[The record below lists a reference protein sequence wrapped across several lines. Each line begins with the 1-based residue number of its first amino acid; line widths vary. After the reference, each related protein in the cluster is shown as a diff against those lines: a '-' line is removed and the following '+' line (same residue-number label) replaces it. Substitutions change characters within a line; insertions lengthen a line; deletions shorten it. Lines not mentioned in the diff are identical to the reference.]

1 MEELRE
7 KYKDHPYMKQKLEEY
22 ILHLPRLMQTVEDE
36 YYRKQQKRK
45 EHAAKCEEF
54 KQGFL
59 SKYSF
64 FYIPQTEIYIE
75 YTDHYHRISEDS
87 IVQLICSSLDKTL
100 SSSKT
105 KLVSS
110 LLKKIKESLFIQCT
124 NVFVA
129 KKVRSTLPFSK
140 DYSTY
145 FLTILGDFILSKR
158 ENLVYFLDTSF
169 KPLLKMIHQAFCMF
183 LHRPLDLFKHKYHD
197 HGYDVCRIV
206 PGIYKETTIEPFSLI
221 VAACTYS
228 LQHGSAEGYLAT
240 NQLPGVLILKE
251 HTSEQLVQRFL
262 SSYTKPDNN
271 SISYKDIYF
280 LWKTFLKRHSLPY
293 VISQQNFKAMLQQIK
308 VCEGEMC
315 PFLSSTMNTSHL
327 KFKQFWDKYM
337 IPEEEYWYDV
347 KEIMELF
354 QSQGNHI
361 KLEDIKEVL
370 ALDGIEGDQIMN
382 YKCTLWDKNMDI
394 DMSLEDTYE
403 SYVDYTKFHHK
414 RCASREY
421 FDAYK
426 K

>member
-7 KYKDHPYMKQKLEEY
+7 KYKGHPYMKQKLEEY

-45 EHAAKCEEF
+45 EHLAKCEEF

-59 SKYSF
+59 SKFYF

-75 YTDHYHRISEDS
+75 YTDHYHRVSEDS

-100 SSSKT
+100 ISSKT
-105 KLVSS
+105 KLVYS
-110 LLKKIKESLFIQCT
+110 LLKKIKETLLIQCT

-129 KKVRSTLPFSK
+129 KKIRSTLPFSK
-140 DYSTY
+140 DHSTY

-158 ENLVYFLDTSF
+158 ENLVYFLDPSF

-183 LHRPLDLFKHKYHD
+183 LHKPLDLFKHKYHD
-197 HGYDVCRIV
+197 HDYDVCRIV
-206 PGIYKETTIEPFSLI
+206 PGLYKETTIDPFSLI

-228 LQHGSAEGYLAT
+228 SQHGSAESYLAT
-240 NQLPGVLILKE
+240 TKLSDVLILKK
-251 HTSEQLVQRFL
+251 HNSEQLLQLFL
-262 SSYTKPDNN
+262 SSCTKPDTT

-280 LWKTFLKRHSLPY
+280 LWKTFLKNHSLPF
-293 VISQQNFKAMLQQIK
+293 VISQQNFKTMLQQMK
-308 VCEGEMC
+308 VCEGDMC
-315 PFLSSTMNTSHL
+315 QHLSSTMNTSHL

-337 IPEEEYWYDV
+337 IQDEEYWYDV
-347 KEIMELF
+347 QEIMELF
-354 QSQGNHI
+354 QNQGNSVR
-361 KLEDIKEVL
+361 LEDIKEVL
-370 ALDGIEGDQIMN
+370 ALDGIEGDQIVN

-403 SYVDYTKFHHK
+403 SYVDYTKIHNK
-414 RCASREY
+414 RCVTREY

>member
-7 KYKDHPYMKQKLEEY
+7 KYKDHPYMKQKVEEY

-36 YYRKQQKRK
+36 YNKKQLKRK
-45 EHAAKCEEF
+45 EHAMKCEEF
-54 KQGFL
+54 KQVFL

-75 YTDHYHRISEDS
+75 YTDHYHRVSEDS

-100 SSSKT
+100 VSSKT

-110 LLKKIKESLFIQCT
+110 LLKKIKEALLIQCT
-124 NVFVA
+124 NIFVA

-140 DYSTY
+140 DHSTY
-145 FLTILGDFILSKR
+145 FLTILGDFILSKK

-197 HGYDVCRIV
+197 HSYDTCRII
-206 PGIYKETTIEPFSLI
+206 PGVYKELTIEPFSLI
-221 VAACTYS
+221 VASCTYS
-228 LQHGSAEGYLAT
+228 SQHGSAEGYLAT
-240 NQLPGVLILKE
+240 TKLSEVLLLKE
-251 HTSEQLVQRFL
+251 NSSDQLIHLFL
-262 SSYTKPDNN
+262 SSYTKPDTT

-280 LWKTFLKRHSLPY
+280 LWKTFLKKHSLPY
-293 VISQQNFKAMLQQIK
+293 VISQQNFKSMLQQMK
-308 VCEGEMC
+308 VCEGDMC
-315 PFLSSTMNTSHL
+315 QHLSSTMNTSHL

-337 IPEEEYWYDV
+337 TQDEDYGYDV
-347 KEIMELF
+347 QEIMELF
-354 QSQGNHI
+354 QSQCNHV

-370 ALDGIEGDQIMN
+370 ALDGIEGDQILN
-382 YKCTLWDKNMDI
+382 CKCTLWDKNMDI

-403 SYVDYTKFHHK
+403 SYVEYTKFHHK
-414 RCASREY
+414 RCATREY

>member
-59 SKYSF
+59 SKFSF

-75 YTDHYHRISEDS
+75 YTDHYHRVSEDS

-100 SSSKT
+100 ISSKT

-228 LQHGSAEGYLAT
+228 SQHGSAEGYLVT

-293 VISQQNFKAMLQQIK
+293 VISQQNFKAMLQQMK
-308 VCEGEMC
+308 VCEGDMC

-354 QSQGNHI
+354 QSQGTHI

-414 RCASREY
+414 RCATRDY

>member
-36 YYRKQQKRK
+36 YNKKQQIRK
-45 EHAAKCEEF
+45 EHALKCEEF
-54 KQGFL
+54 KQTFL
-59 SKYSF
+59 NRYSF
-64 FYIPQTEIYIE
+64 YYIPQTEIYIE
-75 YTDHYHRISEDS
+75 YTDQYNRVTEDS
-87 IVQLICSSLDKTL
+87 IVQLICSSLDKSL
-100 SSSKT
+100 ISSKT

-110 LLKKIKESLFIQCT
+110 LLKKIKETLLIQCT

-129 KKVRSTLPFSK
+129 KKVRSILPFSK

-145 FLTILGDFILSKR
+145 FLTIVGDFILSKK
-158 ENLVYFLDTSF
+158 ENLVYFLDPSF
-169 KPLLKMIHQAFCMF
+169 KPLLKSLHQSFCMF

-197 HGYDVCRIV
+197 HDYEFCRIIH
-206 PGIYKETTIEPFSLI
+206 GTYKDVTIEPFSMI

-228 LQHGSAEGYLAT
+228 SQYGSAEGYLKT
-240 NQLPGVLILKE
+240 NDLPDVCLLKNNS
-251 HTSEQLVQRFL
+251 SEQLIRLFL
-262 SSYTKPDNN
+262 SSYTKSDTT

-280 LWKTFLKRHSLPY
+280 LWKTFLKKHSLPY
-293 VISQQNFKAMLQQIK
+293 VISQQNFKALLQQMK
-308 VCEGEMC
+308 VCEGDIC
-315 PFLSSTMNTSHL
+315 HHLSSTMNTSHL

-337 IPEEEYWYDV
+337 ILDEDYSYDV
-347 KEIMELF
+347 QEMMDLF
-354 QSQGNHI
+354 QSQGNQI
-361 KLEDIKEVL
+361 RLEDIKEVL
-370 ALDGIEGDQIMN
+370 ALDGIEGDQILN

-403 SYVDYTKFHHK
+403 SYVNYTKEHHK
-414 RCASREY
+414 RCVTREY

>member
-36 YYRKQQKRK
+36 YNKKQQKRK
-45 EHAAKCEEF
+45 EHAMKCEEF
-54 KQGFL
+54 KQSFL

-75 YTDHYHRISEDS
+75 YTDHYHRVSEDS

-100 SSSKT
+100 ASSKT
-105 KLVSS
+105 KLVSA
-110 LLKKIKESLFIQCT
+110 LLKKIKESLLIQCT

-140 DYSTY
+140 DHSTY
-145 FLTILGDFILSKR
+145 FLTILGDFILSKK

-197 HGYDVCRIV
+197 HGYDVCRII
-206 PGIYKETTIEPFSLI
+206 PGIYKEVTIEPFSLI

-228 LQHGSAEGYLAT
+228 SQHGSAEGYLAT
-240 NQLPGVLILKE
+240 TKLPEVLMLKE
-251 HTSEQLVQRFL
+251 HTPEQLIHLFL
-262 SSYTKPDNN
+262 SSYTKQDNN
-271 SISYKDIYF
+271 SISYKDVYF
-280 LWKTFLKRHSLPY
+280 LWKTFLKKRSLPF
-293 VISQQNFKAMLQQIK
+293 VISQLNFKAMLQQMK

-315 PFLSSTMNTSHL
+315 PYLSSTMNTSHL

-337 IPEEEYWYDV
+337 VSDEDYWYDV
-347 KEIMELF
+347 QEIMELF
-354 QSQGNHI
+354 QGQGNHI

-370 ALDGIEGDQIMN
+370 ALDGIEGDQILN

-403 SYVDYTKFHHK
+403 SYVEYTKFHHK
-414 RCASREY
+414 RCATREY

>member
-7 KYKDHPYMKQKLEEY
+7 KYKDHPYMRQKLEEY

-36 YYRKQQKRK
+36 YIRKQQKRK
-45 EHAAKCEEF
+45 EHAIKCEEF

-59 SKYSF
+59 SKFSF

-75 YTDHYHRISEDS
+75 YTDHFHRVSEDS

-100 SSSKT
+100 ISSKT

-110 LLKKIKESLFIQCT
+110 LLKKIKETLLIQCT

-129 KKVRSTLPFSK
+129 KKVRSTMPFAK

-145 FLTILGDFILSKR
+145 FLTILGDFILSKK
-158 ENLVYFLDTSF
+158 ENLVYFLDPSF

-197 HGYDVCRIV
+197 HEYDACRII
-206 PGIYKETTIEPFSLI
+206 PGIYKETTIEAFSLI

-228 LQHGSAEGYLAT
+228 SQYGSAEGYLAT
-240 NQLPGVLILKE
+240 TKLPNVLLLKDHSSDQLIHL
-251 HTSEQLVQRFL
+251 FL
-262 SSYTKPDNN
+262 SSYTKPDTT

-280 LWKTFLKRHSLPY
+280 LWKTFLKKHSLPY
-293 VISQQNFKAMLQQIK
+293 VISQQNFKSMLQQMK
-308 VCEGEMC
+308 VCEGDIC
-315 PFLSSTMNTSHL
+315 QHVSSTMNTSHL

-337 IPEEEYWYDV
+337 IPDEEYWYDV
-347 KEIMELF
+347 QEIIDLC
-354 QSQGNHI
+354 QCHGTSVR
-361 KLEDIKEVL
+361 LEDIKEVL
-370 ALDGIEGDQIMN
+370 ALDGIEGEQILN
-382 YKCTLWDKNMDI
+382 YKCMLWDKNMDI

-403 SYVDYTKFHHK
+403 SYVEYTKIHHK
-414 RCASREY
+414 RCATREY

>member
-22 ILHLPRLMQTVEDE
+22 ILHLPRLMQSVEDE
-36 YYRKQQKRK
+36 YNKKQQKRK
-45 EHAAKCEEF
+45 EHAIKCEEF

-59 SKYSF
+59 SKYSL

-75 YTDHYHRISEDS
+75 YTDHYHRVSEDS
-87 IVQLICSSLDKTL
+87 IVQLICSSLDKSL
-100 SSSKT
+100 ASSKT

-140 DYSTY
+140 DNSTY

-158 ENLVYFLDTSF
+158 ENLVYFLDPSF
-169 KPLLKMIHQAFCMF
+169 KPLLKMIHQSFCMF

-228 LQHGSAEGYLAT
+228 SQYGNAEGYLAT

-251 HTSEQLVQRFL
+251 NTSEQLVHRFL

-280 LWKTFLKRHSLPY
+280 LWKTFLKKHSLPY

-308 VCEGEMC
+308 VCEGDMC
-315 PFLSSTMNTSHL
+315 PHLSSTMNTSHL

-337 IPEEEYWYDV
+337 IPDEDYWYDV
-347 KEIMELF
+347 QEIMELF
-354 QSQGNHI
+354 QSQGNHV

-370 ALDGIEGDQIMN
+370 ALDGIDGEQILN
-382 YKCTLWDKNMDI
+382 YKCVLWDKNMDI

-403 SYVDYTKFHHK
+403 SYVDYTRFHHK

>member
-36 YYRKQQKRK
+36 YNRKQLKRK
-45 EHAAKCEEF
+45 EHVAKCEEF

-59 SKYSF
+59 SKFYF

-75 YTDHYHRISEDS
+75 YTDHYHRVSEDS

-100 SSSKT
+100 ISSKT
-105 KLVSS
+105 KLVYS
-110 LLKKIKESLFIQCT
+110 LLKKIKETLLIQCT

-129 KKVRSTLPFSK
+129 KKIRSTLPFSK
-140 DYSTY
+140 DHSTY
-145 FLTILGDFILSKR
+145 FLTILGDFILSKK
-158 ENLVYFLDTSF
+158 ENLVYFLDPSF

-183 LHRPLDLFKHKYHD
+183 LHKPLDLFKHKYHD
-197 HGYDVCRIV
+197 HDYDVCRIV
-206 PGIYKETTIEPFSLI
+206 PGLYKETTIDPFSLI

-228 LQHGSAEGYLAT
+228 SQHGNAESYLAT
-240 NQLPGVLILKE
+240 TKLSDVLILKK
-251 HTSEQLVQRFL
+251 HTSEQLLQLFL
-262 SSYTKPDNN
+262 SSCTKPDTT

-280 LWKTFLKRHSLPY
+280 LWKTFLKKHSLPF
-293 VISQQNFKAMLQQIK
+293 VISQQNFKTMLQQMK
-308 VCEGEMC
+308 VCEGDMC
-315 PFLSSTMNTSHL
+315 HHLSSTMNTSHL

-337 IPEEEYWYDV
+337 IQDEEYWYDV
-347 KEIMELF
+347 QEIMELF
-354 QSQGNHI
+354 QNQGNSV
-361 KLEDIKEVL
+361 KVEDINEVL
-370 ALDGIEGDQIMN
+370 ALDGIEGDQIVN

-403 SYVDYTKFHHK
+403 SYVDYTKIHNK
-414 RCASREY
+414 RCVTREY